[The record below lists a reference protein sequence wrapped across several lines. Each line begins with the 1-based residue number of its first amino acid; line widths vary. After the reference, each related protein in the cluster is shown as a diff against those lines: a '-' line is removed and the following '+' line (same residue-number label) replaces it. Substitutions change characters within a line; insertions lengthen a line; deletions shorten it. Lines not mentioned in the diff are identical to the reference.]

1 MNLTI
6 KAKNTTL
13 TPAIKGFINDKLSIL
28 ERFLKE
34 EDKVRV
40 ELEVDKRDKDGLCFR
55 AEIDIQPRGHYADA
69 KADDFYGAMDL
80 VLPKIKEQLVKSK
93 DKKISKRR
101 NAARKMKSEV

>member
-13 TPAIKGFINDKLSIL
+13 TPSIKSFISEKLAIL

-34 EDKVRV
+34 EDKLRV
-40 ELEVDKRDKDGLCFR
+40 ELEVDKRDKDGMHFR
-55 AEIDIQPRGHYADA
+55 AEVDIQPRGYFAEA
-69 KADDFYGAMDL
+69 KANDFYEAMDM

-101 NAARKMKSEV
+101 NAARKLKGK